1 MFVLEGSTSDPWT
14 SNYTMK
20 AELDTYDQFA
30 IDGTYF
36 RHSTGLYH
44 VYSCWFVIAIN
55 GTALESS
62 SLTYPSQVP
71 RLLLLASQ
79 PVHHQDERPL
89 DRLLKPDRQTNR
101 KQHLTQPTTTQH

>member
-1 MFVLEGSTSDPWT
+1 MKADSKSDTPPPEIDAFCPFNCPAVYHRMFVLEGSTSDPWT

-44 VYSCWFVIAIN
+44 VYSCWFVMDA
-55 GTALESS
+55 TTSPSS
-62 SLTYPSQVP
+62 SLT
-71 RLLLLASQ
+71 
-79 PVHHQDERPL
+79 
-89 DRLLKPDRQTNR
+89 
-101 KQHLTQPTTTQH
+101 